1 MMISNPSN
9 SLEWMIFLAQK
20 YSSMFIKGTWLTLYI
35 SVVGTLLGFVLG
47 YIVGIVNDV
56 KLNDGDNIVKKVLIR
71 IVKVIFTVYVEVFR
85 DTPMIVQAMIVY
97 YGRQTMHSQ
106 LSTWTMN
113 RRHNMSETVISIKDL
128 SKSFGDHEVLR
139 KIDIDVHSGEVI
151 CIVGSSGSG
160 KSTLLRCIN
169 KLEKQTSG
177 KILYHDKEVRNVQK
191 DINDYRSKVGMVFQ
205 SFNLFNNM
213 TVLQNC
219 MLCTRRVLHLPK
231 QEAFDRAITHL
242 KAVGMAPYINAK
254 PSQLSG
260 GQKQRVAIARSLC
273 MNPEVLLF
281 DEPTSA
287 LDPEM
292 VGEVLNVMKD
302 LARTG
307 LTMII
312 VTHEMA
318 FARDVSTRTIFMDSG
333 YVAEDAA
340 PSELFTNPKNP
351 RTREFLSR
359 YLAG

>member
-1 MMISNPSN
+1 
-9 SLEWMIFLAQK
+9 
-20 YSSMFIKGTWLTLYI
+20 
-35 SVVGTLLGFVLG
+35 
-47 YIVGIVNDV
+47 
-56 KLNDGDNIVKKVLIR
+56 
-71 IVKVIFTVYVEVFR
+71 
-85 DTPMIVQAMIVY
+85 
-97 YGRQTMHSQ
+97 
-106 LSTWTMN
+106 
-113 RRHNMSETVISIKDL
+113 MSETVISIKDL

-169 KLEKQTSG
+169 MLEKQTSG

-302 LARTG
+302 
-307 LTMII
+307 
-312 VTHEMA
+312 
-318 FARDVSTRTIFMDSG
+318 
-333 YVAEDAA
+333 
-340 PSELFTNPKNP
+340 
-351 RTREFLSR
+351 SR
-359 YLAG
+359 GQDLR

>member
-1 MMISNPSN
+1 
-9 SLEWMIFLAQK
+9 
-20 YSSMFIKGTWLTLYI
+20 
-35 SVVGTLLGFVLG
+35 
-47 YIVGIVNDV
+47 
-56 KLNDGDNIVKKVLIR
+56 
-71 IVKVIFTVYVEVFR
+71 
-85 DTPMIVQAMIVY
+85 
-97 YGRQTMHSQ
+97 
-106 LSTWTMN
+106 
-113 RRHNMSETVISIKDL
+113 MSETVISIHEL

-139 KIDIDVHSGEVI
+139 KIDIDVKSGEII

-160 KSTLLRCIN
+160 KSTLLRCVN

-177 KILYHDKEVRNVQK
+177 MIKYHGKEVRDIQK
-191 DINDYRSKVGMVFQ
+191 DINEYRSKVGMVFQ

-213 TVLQNC
+213 TVLENC
-219 MLCTRRVLHLPK
+219 MLCPRKVLHVSK
-231 QEAFDRAITHL
+231 EEAFDRAIQHL
-242 KAVGMAPYINAK
+242 KEVGMAPYINAR

-292 VGEVLNVMKD
+292 VGEVLNVMKE
-302 LARTG
+302 LATTG

-318 FARDVSTRTIFMDSG
+318 FARDVSTRTIFMDRG

-340 PSELFTNPKNP
+340 PAELFSNPKNP